1 VVTKVHSWLTAL
13 DLKLLRE
20 IRQLRGQ
27 IATIALVLASGIMS
41 FVALRGTYLSLDR
54 ALTLYYD
61 RYRFAHVFSSVERAP
76 QSVARR
82 IELLPGVASV
92 QTRVSEEV
100 AIPIEGMTWPAY
112 GRLLSLPDGR
122 EPFTNALLLKAGEL
136 PASGRDEVV
145 VLESFAQAHG
155 LSVGDPLQVV
165 INGKLRELRVVG
177 LGMSPE
183 FVYAIR
189 PGALVEDPKRYAVLW
204 MSERVLASA
213 YRLEGAFNEV
223 SLRLQPGASVPA
235 VIDAVD
241 RLLAPYGSNGAYD
254 RDHQSSSRILRGEL
268 GQLGTL
274 SGMIP
279 AVFLAVAAFLLNL
292 VLGRLVRLQ
301 RHELSTLKAL
311 GYTNREVSRHYLAL
325 VLVVLVPGALLGV
338 LGGAA
343 LGSLV
348 MDAYAS
354 VFRIPGLRFHVAPEL
369 VAVGVLG
376 SALGALGGAW
386 FAVRSAVRLPP
397 AEAMRPPAPPRYR
410 RGLLDRLHVS
420 SFAGPSAMMVL
431 REVSRRPLRTLLSS
445 VGIAGAVALLILGR
459 FGWDSIN
466 SYFEGVFRR
475 EQRQDY
481 TVGFQRPLSPRV
493 IRLVGR
499 EPGVISVEAVRAVP
513 VRARFLH
520 RHRDAVLLGLPENG
534 TLRRLIA
541 RGGREVPVVSEGV
554 VVTQALAD
562 LLGFEV
568 GERIALEL
576 REGRRLRV
584 TPTVVALV
592 DESSGLQIYGT
603 SELVGELERDLG
615 AVSSL
620 LLDVDPAQD
629 AHLEAML
636 RRSPEVVDVS
646 DAVGDMRR
654 LRETNASFIDV
665 WTFVSIALASSVIF
679 GVVYNNARIA
689 LAARSRELASLRVL
703 GYSRRE
709 ISWILLGSLA
719 VEVAIGIPLGFVFGR
734 AWAELFVDSS
744 VDQETFRWAAV
755 VDAKTYLLATTVAL
769 VASGASAFWVR
780 RGLDR
785 LDLIAVLKVRE

>member
-1 VVTKVHSWLTAL
+1 MVKGWFAPTAL
-13 DLKLLRE
+13 DRKLLRE
-20 IRQLRGQ
+20 LRQLRGQ
-27 IATIALVLASGIMS
+27 IATIALVLASGIVS

-54 ALTLYYD
+54 ALALYYD

-76 QSVARR
+76 QSVARE
-82 IELLPGVASV
+82 IERVPGVALV

-100 AIPIEGMTWPAY
+100 PIPIEGMTWPAY
-112 GRLLSLPDGR
+112 GRLLSLPDRR
-122 EPFTNALLLKAGEL
+122 EPFTNALLLKAGQL
-136 PASGRDEVV
+136 PAGGRDEVV

-155 LSVGDPLQVV
+155 LALDDTLSVVV
-165 INGKLRELRVVG
+165 NGKLRELRVVG

-183 FVYAIR
+183 FVYALR

-204 MSERVLASA
+204 MSESVLASA
-213 YRLEGAFNEV
+213 YRMEGAFNEV
-223 SLRLQPGASVPA
+223 SLRLQPGASAPA

-241 RLLAPYGSNGAYD
+241 RLLAPFGSNGAYD
-254 RDHQSSSRILRGEL
+254 REHQSSSRILRGEL
-268 GQLGTL
+268 GQLATL

-279 AVFLAVAAFLLNL
+279 AVFLGVAAFLLNL

-301 RHELSTLKAL
+301 RHELATLKAL

-325 VLVVLVPGALLGV
+325 VLVVLVPGALLGL
-338 LGGAA
+338 LGGAF
-343 LGSLV
+343 LGTFV
-348 MDAYAS
+348 MNAYAS
-354 VFRIPGLRFHVAPEL
+354 LFRIPGLRFHVAPDL

-376 SALGALGGAW
+376 SGLGALAGAW

-397 AEAMRPPAPPRYR
+397 AEAMRPTAPARYR
-410 RGLLDRLHVS
+410 RGFLDRLHVS

-431 REVSRRPLRTLLSS
+431 REVARRPLRTLLSA

-459 FGWDSIN
+459 FGWDSVN
-466 SYFEGVFRR
+466 SYFERTFRR
-475 EQRQDY
+475 EQRQDF
-481 TVGFQRPLSPRV
+481 TVSFQRPLSPRV
-493 IRLVGR
+493 IRQVER
-499 EPGVISVEAVRAVP
+499 ERGVISVEGIRAVP

-520 RHRDAVLLGLPENG
+520 RHRDAVFLGLPEDG

-541 RGGREVPVVSEGV
+541 RGGREVAVPAEGV
-554 VVTQALAD
+554 VVTKTLAD
-562 LLGFEV
+562 LLGLRV
-568 GERIALEL
+568 GDRIALDL
-576 REGRRLRV
+576 REGQRLRV
-584 TPTVVALV
+584 APTVVALL
-592 DESSGLQIYGT
+592 DESNGLQIYGRL
-603 SELVGELERDLG
+603 ELVRELERDFG

-620 LLDVDPAQD
+620 LLDVDPAELS
-629 AHLEAML
+629 HLQATL

-719 VEVAIGIPLGFVFGR
+719 IEVALAVPLGLLLGR
-734 AWAELFVDSS
+734 AWAELFVRAS
-744 VDQETFRWAAV
+744 VDQETFRWTAV

-769 VASGASAFWVR
+769 VASGASALWVR